1 MRNKAS
7 ARHLVTIIGH
17 FPRIIK
23 PICRAHLYRLLN
35 KLHPILVLIPMK
47 LRLFKTKYL
56 VAPHLLKPTKMLTF
70 ASQ

>member
-1 MRNKAS
+1 MSNKAFI
-7 ARHLVTIIGH
+7 RHLVIIIGH
-17 FPRIIK
+17 FLRIIK
-23 PICRAHLYRLLN
+23 PRCSAHLCSLLN
-35 KLHPILVLIPMK
+35 KLRSILVLIPMK